1 MRMADFPFVTMRG
14 ALYRDR
20 TDAGQALARHLAAH
34 RGTHPVV
41 LGIPRGGVP
50 VAAAVADALEGELDV
65 IVARKVGAPIQP
77 ELALG
82 AVTADGSS
90 VFNDD
95 IVSALGIDGE
105 TLARLAAVQ
114 RTDAKRREE
123 RFRSGRPPLVLAS
136 RTVILVDDGLATGA
150 TMRAAV
156 RAARAGK
163 PGRLIVAVPVG
174 AADACDTLARE
185 ADEVVCPAR
194 PEPFGAVG
202 AYYERFTQVED
213 DAVTRL
219 LTERWGKT
227 AAAGGVPAESG
238 GKK

>member
-1 MRMADFPFVTMRG
+1 MRMADLPFVTMRG

-65 IVARKVGAPIQP
+65 VVARKVGAPVQP

-90 VFNDD
+90 VFNED
-95 IVSALGIDGE
+95 IVSALGVDAE
-105 TLARLAAVQ
+105 TLARLTAVQ
-114 RTDAKRREE
+114 RAEANRREE
-123 RFRSGRPPLVLAS
+123 RFRSGRSPLALAG

-156 RAARAGK
+156 RATRAAK

-174 AADACDTLARE
+174 AADACDMLAGE

-202 AYYERFTQVED
+202 AYYERFGQVED

-219 LTERWGKT
+219 LAQRSEKPP
-227 AAAGGVPAESG
+227 AAGGPPAAGSRKE
-238 GKK
+238 

>member
-1 MRMADFPFVTMRG
+1 MRMADFPFVAMRG

-20 TDAGQALARHLAAH
+20 TDAGQALARHLGAY

-82 AVTADGSS
+82 AVTADGS
-90 VFNDD
+90 
-95 IVSALGIDGE
+95 IVSALGMDAE

-114 RTDAKRREE
+114 RADAKRREE
-123 RFRSGRPPLVLAS
+123 RFRSGRPPLVLAG

-156 RAARAGK
+156 RAARAAR

-185 ADEVVCPAR
+185 ADDVVCPAR

-219 LTERWGKT
+219 LTERWAKT
-227 AAAGGVPAESG
+227 AAAGGMPAESG

>member
-1 MRMADFPFVTMRG
+1 MADFPFITMRAG
-14 ALYRDR
+14 LYRDR

-34 RGTHPVV
+34 RGAHPVV

-50 VAAAVADALEGELDV
+50 VAAAVADALDGELDV
-65 IVARKVGAPIQP
+65 VVARKVGAPVQP

-95 IVSALGIDGE
+95 IVSALGIDAD
-105 TLARLAAVQ
+105 TLARLTAVQ
-114 RTDAKRREE
+114 QADARRREE
-123 RFRSGRPPLVLAS
+123 RFRSGRPPLALAG

-156 RAARAGK
+156 RAARAAK

-174 AADACDTLARE
+174 AADACDMLAGE

-213 DAVTRL
+213 DTVMRL
-219 LTERWGKT
+219 LAESRRKPVT
-227 AAAGGVPAESG
+227 AGGTPAG
-238 GKK
+238 DRGRGRP

>member
-1 MRMADFPFVTMRG
+1 MQMTDFPFITLRG

-20 TDAGQALARHLAAH
+20 TDAGQGLARHLAAH
-34 RGTHPVV
+34 RGAHPMV

-50 VAAAVADALEGELDV
+50 VAAAVADALGGELDV
-65 IVARKVGAPIQP
+65 VVARKVGAPVQP

-82 AVTADGSS
+82 AVTANGSS

-95 IVSALGIDGE
+95 IVSALGIDAD
-105 TLARLAAVQ
+105 TLARLTAVQ
-114 RTDAKRREE
+114 RADAKRREE
-123 RFRSGRPPLVLAS
+123 RFRAGRPPLALAG

-156 RAARAGK
+156 RAVRAAK

-174 AADACDTLARE
+174 AVDACDMLARE

-202 AYYERFTQVED
+202 AYYERFAQVED
-213 DAVTRL
+213 EAVTRL
-219 LTERWGKT
+219 LAESWRKS
-227 AAAGGVPAESG
+227 AGAGAPAEGSR
-238 GKK
+238 KE

>member
-1 MRMADFPFVTMRG
+1 MSDFRFATMHG
-14 ALYRDR
+14 GLYRDR
-20 TDAGQALARHLAAH
+20 ADAGQALARHLAAH

-50 VAAAVADALEGELDV
+50 VAAAVAEALEGELDV
-65 IVARKVGAPIQP
+65 VVARKVGAPLQP

-95 IVSALGIDGE
+95 IISALEVDAA
-105 TLARLAAVQ
+105 TLARLTAVQ
-114 RTDAKRREE
+114 RADAKRREQ
-123 RFRSGRPPLVLAS
+123 RFRSGRPPLRLAG

-156 RAARAGK
+156 RAARAAN

-174 AADACDTLARE
+174 AADACDALARE

-202 AYYERFTQVED
+202 SYYEHFGQIED
-213 DAVTRL
+213 DTVAQL
-219 LTERWGKT
+219 L
-227 AAAGGVPAESG
+227 AESQQRPAKAG
-238 GKK
+238 RAPPDGSKA

>member
-1 MRMADFPFVTMRG
+1 MATFPFIAMRG

-20 TDAGQALARHLAAH
+20 TEAGQALARHLAAH
-34 RGTHPVV
+34 RGTDPVV

-50 VAAAVADALEGELDV
+50 VAAAVADALDGELDV
-65 IVARKVGAPIQP
+65 VVARKVGAPLQP

-95 IVSALGIDGE
+95 IVSALGIDPD
-105 TLARLAAVQ
+105 TLARLTAVQ

-123 RFRSGRPPLVLAS
+123 RFRSGRPPLALAG
-136 RTVILVDDGLATGA
+136 RTVIVVDDGLATGA

-156 RAARAGK
+156 RAARAAK
-163 PGRLIVAVPVG
+163 PGRLLVAVPVG
-174 AADACDTLARE
+174 AADACDMLARE
-185 ADEVVCPAR
+185 VDEVVCPAR

-202 AYYERFTQVED
+202 AYYERFAQVED

-219 LTERWGKT
+219 LAERRRT
-227 AAAGGVPAESG
+227 AVAAGAVPAAGRRKE
-238 GKK
+238 

>member
-1 MRMADFPFVTMRG
+1 MRMADLPFVTMRG

-50 VAAAVADALEGELDV
+50 VAAAVADALDGELDV
-65 IVARKVGAPIQP
+65 VVARKVGAPVQP

-90 VFNDD
+90 VFNED
-95 IVSALGIDGE
+95 IVSALGVDAE
-105 TLARLAAVQ
+105 TLARLTAVQ
-114 RTDAKRREE
+114 RAEANRREE
-123 RFRSGRPPLVLAS
+123 RFRSGRSPLALAG

-156 RAARAGK
+156 RATRAAK

-174 AADACDTLARE
+174 AADACDMLAGE
-185 ADEVVCPAR
+185 ADDVVCPAR

-202 AYYERFTQVED
+202 AYYERCGQVAD

-219 LTERWGKT
+219 LAESRGKSVAAGGA
-227 AAAGGVPAESG
+227 AAAGSRKE
-238 GKK
+238 

>member
-1 MRMADFPFVTMRG
+1 MRMADFPFIAMRG

-20 TDAGQALARHLAAH
+20 TDAGQALAQHLAAH
-34 RGTHPVV
+34 RGTRPVV

-50 VAAAVADALEGELDV
+50 VAAAVADVLEGELDV
-65 IVARKVGAPIQP
+65 IVARKVGAPVQP

-95 IVSALGIDGE
+95 VISAIGVDAD
-105 TLARLAAVQ
+105 TLARLAAAQ
-114 RTDAKRREE
+114 RADAKRREE
-123 RFRSGRPPLVLAS
+123 RFRAGRPPLALS
-136 RTVILVDDGLATGA
+136 GRTVILVDDGLATGA

-156 RAARAGK
+156 RAARAAK

-174 AADACDTLARE
+174 AADACDILAGE

-219 LTERWGKT
+219 LAERRRDA
-227 AAAGGVPAESG
+227 AAAGSGPATRSRTD
-238 GKK
+238 

>member
-1 MRMADFPFVTMRG
+1 MRMADFPFITMRG

-20 TDAGQALARHLAAH
+20 TDAGQALAQHLAAH

-65 IVARKVGAPIQP
+65 VVARKVGAPVQP

-95 IVSALGIDGE
+95 IVSALGIDAD
-105 TLARLAAVQ
+105 TLARLTAVQ
-114 RTDAKRREE
+114 RADAKRREE
-123 RFRSGRPPLVLAS
+123 RFRSGRPPLSLAG

-156 RAARAGK
+156 RAARAAK

-202 AYYERFTQVED
+202 AYYERFGQVED

-219 LTERWGKT
+219 LAESRGKSV
-227 AAAGGVPAESG
+227 AAGGAPATGSRKE
-238 GKK
+238 

>member
-1 MRMADFPFVTMRG
+1 MADFPFVTMRG

-20 TDAGQALARHLAAH
+20 TDAGQALAALLAAH

-65 IVARKVGAPIQP
+65 VVARKVGAPFQP

-82 AVTADGSS
+82 AVTADGSG
-90 VFNDD
+90 VFNDN
-95 IVSALGIDGE
+95 IVSVLGIDAE
-105 TLARLAAVQ
+105 TLARLTAVQ
-114 RTDAKRREE
+114 RADARRREQ
-123 RFRSGRPPLVLAS
+123 RFRSGRPPLALAG

-156 RAARAGK
+156 RAARAAK
-163 PGRLIVAVPVG
+163 PARLIVAVPVG

-185 ADEVVCPAR
+185 ADELVCPAR

-202 AYYERFTQVED
+202 AYYEHFGQVED
-213 DAVTRL
+213 DTVARL
-219 LTERWGKT
+219 LAERRDT
-227 AAAGGVPAESG
+227 PAAGTPGESG
-238 GKK
+238 QR